1 MERTPSDKQVVGD
14 ILEPLEFTVSLE
26 MNEQYL
32 YGEEDYHPR
41 YVERTRAGPPLVH
54 PALLLNMSN
63 MPRSPSFS
71 VSPGFAAIHVGEEC
85 EFLRPVRVGQP
96 IKVTW
101 VVRQALE
108 KRGRPYRVYE
118 ALVTNA
124 AGEPIMRRR
133 IENTYVSV
141 GMSIEDKGA
150 ASGEVR

>member
-1 MERTPSDKQVVGD
+1 VERTPSDKQVVGHT
-14 ILEPLEFTVSLE
+14 LEPLEFTVTPE

-32 YGEEDYHPR
+32 YGQEDYHPR
-41 YVERTRAGPPLVH
+41 YVERTPAGLPLVH

-71 VSPGFAAIHVGEEC
+71 VSPGLAAIHVGEQC

-101 VVRQALE
+101 VVRDAYE
-108 KRGRPYRVYE
+108 KRGRPYRVYD
-118 ALVTNA
+118 ALITHA

-133 IENTYVSV
+133 IENTYVSAA
-141 GMSIEDKGA
+141 MSIAEKG
-150 ASGEVR
+150 SDR